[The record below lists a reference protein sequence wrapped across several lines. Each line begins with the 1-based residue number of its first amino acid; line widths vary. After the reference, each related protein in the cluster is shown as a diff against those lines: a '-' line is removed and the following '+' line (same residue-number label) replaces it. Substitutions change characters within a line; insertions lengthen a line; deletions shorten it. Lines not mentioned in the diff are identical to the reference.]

1 MIKKYY
7 LKKLRKKIWHLP
19 MEIPDKYYGNKK
31 LDYFMDGAISA
42 RKQILQAIEKEL
54 YERS

>member
-42 RKQILQAIEKEL
+42 RKQILQAIEKEF
-54 YERS
+54 E